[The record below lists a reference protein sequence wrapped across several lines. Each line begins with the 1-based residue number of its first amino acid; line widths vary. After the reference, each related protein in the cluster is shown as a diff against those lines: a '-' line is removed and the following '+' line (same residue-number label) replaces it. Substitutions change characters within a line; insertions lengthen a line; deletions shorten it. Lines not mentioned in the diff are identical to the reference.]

1 MNVSEIIYKVKA
13 AIDELSTLDYPKLA
27 ESVNLENID
36 LIIVDKIP
44 YALEW
49 IIQNAPA
56 TLLTGDLTESFNNSG
71 LVTKVSDD
79 YVFDIELPST
89 TLRVVSARLS
99 TWMFTPEMSDEHSDV
114 AAMQMYPTSRGTWD
128 NPACVIYNEN
138 GKQILRMFS
147 GKTRDDVYYITLAL
161 KPDVSFTDTWDG
173 EAVVPIPERL
183 TASFIYYIAGLTT
196 LAMKEDV
203 SKSLLELAVSSMA
216 TK

>member
-99 TWMFTPEMSDEHSDV
+99 TWMFTPEMSDEHSNV
-114 AAMQMYPTSRGTWD
+114 AAMQIYPTSRGTWD

-147 GKTRDDVYYITLAL
+147 GKTKDDVYYITLAL

>member
-71 LVTKVSDD
+71 LVTKVSGD
-79 YVFDIELPST
+79 YVFEIELPST

-99 TWMFTPEMSDEHSDV
+99 TWMFTPEISDEHSDV

>member
-1 MNVSEIIYKVKA
+1 
-13 AIDELSTLDYPKLA
+13 
-27 ESVNLENID
+27 
-36 LIIVDKIP
+36 
-44 YALEW
+44 
-49 IIQNAPA
+49 
-56 TLLTGDLTESFNNSG
+56 
-71 LVTKVSDD
+71 
-79 YVFDIELPST
+79 
-89 TLRVVSARLS
+89 
-99 TWMFTPEMSDEHSDV
+99 
-114 AAMQMYPTSRGTWD
+114 MQMYPTSRGTWD

-147 GKTRDDVYYITLAL
+147 GKTKDDVYYITLAL

>member
-71 LVTKVSDD
+71 LVTKVSGD

-99 TWMFTPEMSDEHSDV
+99 TWMFSPEMSDEHSDV

-147 GKTRDDVYYITLAL
+147 GKTEEDNYYITLAL

-173 EAVVPIPERL
+173 ETEVAIPERL

>member
-71 LVTKVSDD
+71 LVTKVSGD
-79 YVFDIELPST
+79 YVFEIELPST

-161 KPDVSFTDTWDG
+161 EPDVSFTDTWDG

-203 SKSLLELAVSSMA
+203 SRSLLELAVSSMA

>member
-99 TWMFTPEMSDEHSDV
+99 TWMFTPEMSDEHSNV

-147 GKTRDDVYYITLAL
+147 GKTKDDVYYITLAL

-203 SKSLLELAVSSMA
+203 SRSLLELAVSSMA

>member
-79 YVFDIELPST
+79 YVFEIELPST

-147 GKTRDDVYYITLAL
+147 GKTKDDVYYITLAL

-173 EAVVPIPERL
+173 ETIVPIPERL

>member
-71 LVTKVSDD
+71 LVTKVSGD
-79 YVFDIELPST
+79 YVFEIELPST

-99 TWMFTPEMSDEHSDV
+99 SWMFTPEVSDEHSDV

-173 EAVVPIPERL
+173 EAIVPIPERL

>member
-71 LVTKVSDD
+71 LVTKVSGD
-79 YVFDIELPST
+79 YVFEIELPST
-89 TLRVVSARLS
+89 TLRVLSARLS

-173 EAVVPIPERL
+173 EAIVPIPERL

-196 LAMKEDV
+196 LAMREDV

>member
-99 TWMFTPEMSDEHSDV
+99 SWMFTPEMSDEHSDV

-173 EAVVPIPERL
+173 ETIVPIPERL

>member
-71 LVTKVSDD
+71 LVTKVSGD
-79 YVFDIELPST
+79 YVFEIELPST

-161 KPDVSFTDTWDG
+161 KPDVSFADTWDG
-173 EAVVPIPERL
+173 EAIVPIPERL

>member
-79 YVFDIELPST
+79 YVFEIELPST

-147 GKTRDDVYYITLAL
+147 GKTKDDVYYITLAL

-173 EAVVPIPERL
+173 EAIVPIPERL

>member
-99 TWMFTPEMSDEHSDV
+99 TWMFTPEMSDEHSNV

>member
-147 GKTRDDVYYITLAL
+147 GKTKDDVYYITLAL

-203 SKSLLELAVSSMA
+203 SRSLLELAVSSMA

>member
-71 LVTKVSDD
+71 LVTKVSGD
-79 YVFDIELPST
+79 YVFEIELPST

-147 GKTRDDVYYITLAL
+147 GKTKDDVYYITLAL

-173 EAVVPIPERL
+173 EAIVPIPERL

>member
-71 LVTKVSDD
+71 LVTKVSGD
-79 YVFDIELPST
+79 YVFEIELPST
-89 TLRVVSARLS
+89 TLRVMSARLS
-99 TWMFTPEMSDEHSDV
+99 TWMFTPEMSDEYSDV

-138 GKQILRMFS
+138 GTQILRMFS
-147 GKTRDDVYYITLAL
+147 GKTKDDVYYITLTL

-173 EAVVPIPERL
+173 EAIVPLPERL

>member
-71 LVTKVSDD
+71 LVTKVSGD
-79 YVFDIELPST
+79 YVFEIELPST

-99 TWMFTPEMSDEHSDV
+99 SWMFTPEMSDEHSDV

-147 GKTRDDVYYITLAL
+147 GKTKEDNYYITLAL

-173 EAVVPIPERL
+173 ETEVAIPERL

>member
-71 LVTKVSDD
+71 LVTKVSGD
-79 YVFDIELPST
+79 YVFEIELPST
-89 TLRVVSARLS
+89 TLRVLSARLS
-99 TWMFTPEMSDEHSDV
+99 TWMFTPEMSDEHSGV

>member
-71 LVTKVSDD
+71 LVTRVSGD
-79 YVFDIELPST
+79 YVFEIELPST

-99 TWMFTPEMSDEHSDV
+99 SWMFTPEMSDEHSDV

>member
-71 LVTKVSDD
+71 LVTKVSGD

-99 TWMFTPEMSDEHSDV
+99 SWMFTPEMSDEHSDV

-173 EAVVPIPERL
+173 EAIVPIPERL

>member
-147 GKTRDDVYYITLAL
+147 GKTKDDVYYITLAL

-173 EAVVPIPERL
+173 EAIVPIPERL

>member
-79 YVFDIELPST
+79 YVFEIELPST
-89 TLRVVSARLS
+89 TLRVMSARLS
-99 TWMFTPEMSDEHSDV
+99 SWMFTPEMSDEHSDV

-173 EAVVPIPERL
+173 EAIVPIPERL

>member
-71 LVTKVSDD
+71 LVTKVSGD
-79 YVFDIELPST
+79 YVFEIELPST
-89 TLRVVSARLS
+89 TLRVLSARLS

-173 EAVVPIPERL
+173 ETIVPIPERL

>member
-71 LVTKVSDD
+71 LVTKVSGD
-79 YVFDIELPST
+79 YVFEIELPST

-147 GKTRDDVYYITLAL
+147 GKTKDDVYYITLAL

>member
-71 LVTKVSDD
+71 LVTKVSGD
-79 YVFDIELPST
+79 YVFEIELPST

-203 SKSLLELAVSSMA
+203 SKSLLELAVTSMA

>member
-71 LVTKVSDD
+71 LVTKVSGD

-147 GKTRDDVYYITLAL
+147 GKTKDDVYYITLAL

-173 EAVVPIPERL
+173 EAIVQIPERL

>member
-99 TWMFTPEMSDEHSDV
+99 TWMFTPEMSDEHSNV

-147 GKTRDDVYYITLAL
+147 GKTKDDVYYITLAL

>member
-1 MNVSEIIYKVKA
+1 
-13 AIDELSTLDYPKLA
+13 
-27 ESVNLENID
+27 
-36 LIIVDKIP
+36 
-44 YALEW
+44 
-49 IIQNAPA
+49 
-56 TLLTGDLTESFNNSG
+56 
-71 LVTKVSDD
+71 
-79 YVFDIELPST
+79 
-89 TLRVVSARLS
+89 
-99 TWMFTPEMSDEHSDV
+99 MFTPEMSDEHSDV
-114 AAMQMYPTSRGTWD
+114 ASMQMYPTSRGTWD

-147 GKTRDDVYYITLAL
+147 GKTKDDVYYITLAL

-173 EAVVPIPERL
+173 EAGVPIPERL

>member
-56 TLLTGDLTESFNNSG
+56 TLLIGDLTESFNNSG

-99 TWMFTPEMSDEHSDV
+99 TWMFTPEMSDEHSNV

-147 GKTRDDVYYITLAL
+147 GKTKDDVYYITLAL

-203 SKSLLELAVSSMA
+203 SRSLLELAVSSMA

>member
-71 LVTKVSDD
+71 LVTKVSGD
-79 YVFDIELPST
+79 YVFEIELPST

-99 TWMFTPEMSDEHSDV
+99 TWMFTPEMSDEHSDI

-147 GKTRDDVYYITLAL
+147 GKTKDDVYYITLAL

-173 EAVVPIPERL
+173 EAIVPIPERL

>member
-71 LVTKVSDD
+71 LVTKVSGD
-79 YVFDIELPST
+79 YVFEIELPST

-99 TWMFTPEMSDEHSDV
+99 TWMFTPEMSDERSDV

-147 GKTRDDVYYITLAL
+147 GKTKDDVYYITLAL

>member
-99 TWMFTPEMSDEHSDV
+99 TWMFTPEMSDEHSNV
-114 AAMQMYPTSRGTWD
+114 AAMQIYPTSRGTWD

-173 EAVVPIPERL
+173 ETIVPIPERL

-203 SKSLLELAVSSMA
+203 SRSLLELAVSSMA

>member
-71 LVTKVSDD
+71 LVIKVSGD
-79 YVFDIELPST
+79 YVFEIELPST

-173 EAVVPIPERL
+173 EAIVPIPERL

>member
-71 LVTKVSDD
+71 LVTKVSGD
-79 YVFDIELPST
+79 YVFEIELPST

-161 KPDVSFTDTWDG
+161 KPDVSFTGTWDG
-173 EAVVPIPERL
+173 EAIVPIPERL

>member
-71 LVTKVSDD
+71 LVTKVSGD
-79 YVFDIELPST
+79 YVFEIELPST

-99 TWMFTPEMSDEHSDV
+99 TWMFTPETSDEHSDV

-173 EAVVPIPERL
+173 EAIVPIPERL

-196 LAMKEDV
+196 LAMKADV

>member
-79 YVFDIELPST
+79 YVFEIELPST

-114 AAMQMYPTSRGTWD
+114 AVMQMYPTSRGTWD

-147 GKTRDDVYYITLAL
+147 GKTKDDVYYITLAL

-173 EAVVPIPERL
+173 EAIVPIPERL

>member
-71 LVTKVSDD
+71 LVTKVSGD
-79 YVFDIELPST
+79 YVFEIELPST

-99 TWMFTPEMSDEHSDV
+99 TWMFTPEMSDEHSNV

-147 GKTRDDVYYITLAL
+147 GKTKDDVYYITLAL

-203 SKSLLELAVSSMA
+203 SRSLLELAVSSMA

>member
-147 GKTRDDVYYITLAL
+147 GKTKDDVYYITLAL

>member
-71 LVTKVSDD
+71 LVTKVSGD

-99 TWMFTPEMSDEHSDV
+99 SWMFTPEMSDEHSDV
-114 AAMQMYPTSRGTWD
+114 AAMQMYTTSRGTWD

-173 EAVVPIPERL
+173 EAIVPIPERL

>member
-79 YVFDIELPST
+79 YVFEIELPST

-147 GKTRDDVYYITLAL
+147 GKTKDDVYYITLAL

-203 SKSLLELAVSSMA
+203 SKSLLELAVTSMA